1 MILEQNFYIAQ
12 ATGGK
17 EVFPMTGWTLFL
29 IIVGVAFLTAQLF
42 RLIDLIERP
51 SHRSALCRKALPAA
65 WNLLVRTAL
74 RRRFGEAS
82 WMFWRS

>member
-1 MILEQNFYIAQ
+1 
-12 ATGGK
+12 
-17 EVFPMTGWTLFL
+17 MTGWTLFL

-65 WNLLVRTAL
+65 WSLLVWTAL
-74 RRRFGEAS
+74 CRRFGEIS
-82 WMFWRS
+82 WTFWRS